1 MLTKVDRYFA
11 FEIFKTGTITMLPI
25 RYIFM
30 SHSKKSA
37 NLDARWARTA
47 KFFFNYRDLKFNIF
61 FLKIYKFFPVQKFD
75 KL

>member
-11 FEIFKTGTITMLPI
+11 FEIFKTGTMLPI

-37 NLDARWARTA
+37 NLDARWASTA
-47 KFFFNYRDLKFNIF
+47 KFFLIIGTLNLIF
-61 FLKIYKFFPVQKFD
+61 FSENLQIFSCTKVR
-75 KL
+75 